1 MNSNGEVHHNI
12 QHQNGSYFMT
22 AIYLIG
28 NTLLLIV
35 FVERIKFI
43 YEVFQDG
50 IGDKYRFKMF
60 LLAIL
65 LLAME

>member
-22 AIYLIG
+22 AIYPTA
-28 NTLLLIV
+28 NTLLLII

-43 YEVFQDG
+43 YGFCQGG

-60 LLAIL
+60 LLAI
-65 LLAME
+65 